1 MGGADI
7 RIKSSLAQRWCSR
20 LPEKL
25 SHQVLTR
32 HCTLE
37 PGEAC
42 KQEGQEHTLSGV
54 RKIKLLKVFFCCLPS
69 PLEIPKFDKPNISTK
84 WAYVRKPD

>member
-1 MGGADI
+1 MDI

-20 LPEKL
+20 LSEKP
-25 SHQVLTR
+25 SHQILTR
-32 HCTLE
+32 HYTSE

-42 KQEGQEHTLSGV
+42 RQEGQEHTLSVV
-54 RKIKLLKVFFCCLPS
+54 RKIKLLKVFFCYLPS

-84 WAYVRKPD
+84 WACVRKPD